1 MICVKC
7 HQSVPD
13 MPYCGLCGHKQ
24 STPVRATYKR
34 GNGQGTAI
42 KRGKTWTGIR
52 MGYITYTFD
61 DDGTPHQHRK
71 RPSKGG
77 FKTKK
82 EALEWACSQTDAN
95 NTVPRLVEVYESYKQ
110 SDMTSL
116 SKSKQTAYKIARDK
130 LEPIIAL
137 RMDQIA
143 LDDIQKCINEKAP
156 TYYPARDIKVLLSHL
171 YKRANANNSGL
182 DLKDLSKYITL
193 PPKNETKANPIIQ
206 TDLHK
211 IWKSFEA
218 GNTFSAIILL
228 MCYTGMMPGEV
239 MQCKKDMV
247 DTKAREIR
255 NAGIKTKTRKDA
267 VIVYPEALDDVM
279 SLIMQSNGDRL
290 IHINKDRFY
299 AEFYASLEAA
309 GIDNSD
315 KRYTP
320 YSCRHTFGT
329 EAVKAGLHPELIK
342 KMLRHS
348 TMAMQ
353 EQYTH
358 LAESDVHDGVN
369 LILGGLH
376 LVDKSNSDTPKT

>member
-1 MICVKC
+1 MVHSEVNHMICVKC

-13 MPYCGLCGHKQ
+13 MPYCGMCGHKQ

-77 FKTKK
+77 FKTK
-82 EALEWACSQTDAN
+82 EALEWACSQSDVN

-137 RMDQIA
+137 RMDQIT
-143 LDDIQKCINEKAP
+143 LNDIQNCINEKAP

-171 YKRANANNSGL
+171 YKRANANNFGL

-193 PPKNETKANPIIQ
+193 PPKNETEANPIIQ

-211 IWKSFEA
+211 IWKS
-218 GNTFSAIILL
+218 L
-228 MCYTGMMPGEV
+228 
-239 MQCKKDMV
+239 
-247 DTKAREIR
+247 
-255 NAGIKTKTRKDA
+255 
-267 VIVYPEALDDVM
+267 
-279 SLIMQSNGDRL
+279 RL
-290 IHINKDRFY
+290 
-299 AEFYASLEAA
+299 A
-309 GIDNSD
+309 
-315 KRYTP
+315 
-320 YSCRHTFGT
+320 
-329 EAVKAGLHPELIK
+329 
-342 KMLRHS
+342 
-348 TMAMQ
+348 
-353 EQYTH
+353 TH
-358 LAESDVHDGVN
+358 F
-369 LILGGLH
+369 
-376 LVDKSNSDTPKT
+376 PQ